1 MKELPAWI
9 LALDEEDLQF
19 IKNFILHSGSL
30 KKIAAVYEVSY
41 PTVRVKL
48 DKLIQKIEMNDTLEN
63 EEFISFIKQLSIDDR
78 INIEEA
84 KLIIDKYK
92 QEKGK
97 EE

>member
-30 KKIAAVYEVSY
+30 KKIAAVYGVSY

-48 DKLIQKIEMNDTLEN
+48 DKLIQKVEMNDSLEN

-78 INIEEA
+78 IDIEEA

-97 EE
+97 EG